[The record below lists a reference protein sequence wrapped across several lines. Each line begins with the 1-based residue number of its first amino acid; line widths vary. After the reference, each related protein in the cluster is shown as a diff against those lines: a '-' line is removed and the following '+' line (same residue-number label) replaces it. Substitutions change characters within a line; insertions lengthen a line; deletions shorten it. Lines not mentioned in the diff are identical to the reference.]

1 MNKRFLNIGLLV
13 LVGLIL
19 FDCAKQEKKITA
31 QPKQEA
37 KEINELP
44 YLSYTDLT
52 AGKSTTRS
60 LPGNSIIILFNTDCD
75 HCQHEA
81 TEIKEKAEFFKE
93 YQLYFIA
100 ADSIHQIQ
108 KFSQTYGLADKP
120 NMHFGRAEFND
131 VFMNFGSI
139 PTPAIY
145 IYSRE
150 KKFVK
155 SFLGQTPVEEIIKFL

>member
-1 MNKRFLNIGLLV
+1 MSKRFLNIALIAV
-13 LVGLIL
+13 SGLI
-19 FDCAKQEKKITA
+19 FFNCAKQEKQDA
-31 QPKQEA
+31 EQPKEEV

-44 YLSYTDLT
+44 YLSYLDLT
-52 AGKSTTRS
+52 AGKTTTRE
-60 LPGNSIIILFNTDCD
+60 LPGNSILILFNTDCD

-81 TEIKEKAEFFKE
+81 AEINEKAALFKD

-108 KFSQTYGLADKP
+108 KFAQTYGLAAKA

-139 PTPAIY
+139 STPAIY

-150 KKFVK
+150 RRFVK
-155 SFLGQTPVEEIIKFL
+155 SFFGQTPIEEIVKFL